1 MNELTVT
8 ADVLRAVVRRTWWI
22 PLVQLGFMLLA
33 SPMMSAVAL
42 VQVVAVLAIA
52 GGIAG
57 IVNAFRLRNV
67 LA

>member
-1 MNELTVT
+1 
-8 ADVLRAVVRRTWWI
+8 
-22 PLVQLGFMLLA
+22 MLLA

-52 GGIAG
+52 SGIAG